1 MSHPG
6 VETFIEKN
14 PGALLPAHRENLCRV
29 HQDLQTWC
37 ARVSGHVQRLSSAG
51 AQRPGAGRLKTT
63 WSVISDLH
71 LFTARSVTHRFMDG
85 IVQAMDESEALVLN
99 GDILDFNWSIAG
111 DAVQT
116 MAAGERWLRELT
128 AGSSCRIIYVLG
140 NHDGFAEWARRCE
153 TLARELPSLEFSPDY
168 YRVGDTLFTH
178 GDLLMGPAPVSDQ
191 GITRANP
198 AKTRLAGCALP
209 RGVKKWDREPGHS
222 LPRPTAVRPTTGPQS
237 RCLGYHSQP
246 GCDPAMC
253 RSYPPAVYQSLG
265 GGSHRLQ

>member
-1 MSHPG
+1 M
-6 VETFIEKN
+6 
-14 PGALLPAHRENLCRV
+14 
-29 HQDLQTWC
+29 
-37 ARVSGHVQRLSSAG
+37 
-51 AQRPGAGRLKTT
+51 KTT

-140 NHDGFAEWARRCE
+140 NHDGLAEWARRCE

-178 GDLLMGPAPVSDQ
+178 GDLLMGPAPFRTRALPEQIPQKRAWQGALYREVSKSGIASLATHYHGRRRYARRLARNLGVLDTTLSQ
-191 GITRANP
+191 GVTQLCVGHTHLPFTNLSVEGLTVFNSGSAVCGMTFNLLRLDITRSGTEA
-198 AKTRLAGCALP
+198 A
-209 RGVKKWDREPGHS
+209 
-222 LPRPTAVRPTTGPQS
+222 
-237 RCLGYHSQP
+237 
-246 GCDPAMC
+246 
-253 RSYPPAVYQSLG
+253 
-265 GGSHRLQ
+265 